1 MNTVENCSKQHLSM
15 LERWKAPT
23 PLLFKRLRNIGLIL
37 AGIAGAILSSPITL
51 PPLIISVAGYVMVAS
66 GVLSSVSQITI
77 EKDE

>member
-1 MNTVENCSKQHLSM
+1 MNTVENNSKQQLSM
-15 LERWKAPT
+15 LDRWKAPT

-37 AGIAGAILSSPITL
+37 AGVAGAILSAPIVL
-51 PPLIISVAGYVMVAS
+51 PPMIISVAGYVMVAS

>member
-1 MNTVENCSKQHLSM
+1 MNTVENSSKQQLSM

-37 AGIAGAILSSPITL
+37 AGVAGAILSAPITL
-51 PPLIISVAGYVMVAS
+51 PPVMISVAGYVMVAS